1 MTINRA
7 LLTEGKKQHFSEDI
21 NFSDFVG
28 DENHCKSISSC
39 HIELDALELNDLL
52 LIDLNG
58 IAEVITT
65 CKYTLE
71 EIPLKVTF
79 KEDFTISSNEEDD
92 SSYFEEKNEID
103 LKPYILGF
111 ILDKVPHT
119 AVKKG
124 ASKPKDGVG
133 YRILTEEELEA
144 EKSKTVD
151 PRWAKLDEI
160 DIK

>member
-1 MTINRA
+1 MILNRA
-7 LLTEGKKQHFSEDI
+7 LLPEGKKQHYSEDI
-21 NFSDFVG
+21 DFNDYVG
-28 DENHCKSISSC
+28 DSNHCKSITSC
-39 HIELDALELNDLL
+39 HIELDATDLGDIV
-52 LIDLNG
+52 LISING
-58 IAEVITT
+58 VADIVTT

-71 EIPLKVTF
+71 DIPLKITI

-92 SSYFEEKNEID
+92 SSYFEPENNID

-124 ASKPKDGVG
+124 AEKPKDGVG
-133 YRILTEEELEA
+133 YRILTEDELEA
-144 EKSKTVD
+144 EKSKKVD

-160 DIK
+160 KL